1 MTKRIEQTMT
11 PGQALFAKQGLA
23 GRFDSSVNIR
33 FAIHLAA
40 AEIFA
45 ESPIW
50 GHGFASFP
58 AQASEHG
65 AKHGLWG
72 AGTVASESIL
82 LNTAVEAGLLG
93 LVIYGWLF
101 WSLASPALK
110 MIREGSRERELA
122 IGFIAIFAAI
132 LAVSLTQIGL
142 FLPEI
147 SLGFWLM
154 AGMVLRAANY
164 ERAA

>member
-1 MTKRIEQTMT
+1 
-11 PGQALFAKQGLA
+11 
-23 GRFDSSVNIR
+23 
-33 FAIHLAA
+33 
-40 AEIFA
+40 
-45 ESPIW
+45 
-50 GHGFASFP
+50 
-58 AQASEHG
+58 
-65 AKHGLWG
+65 
-72 AGTVASESIL
+72 
-82 LNTAVEAGLLG
+82 VEAGLLG